1 MVETRMDAAVSRA
14 VPPATIDRVNKPAVK
29 QAFHLETPEKPE
41 GVEADVARIF
51 AKRAFQASA
60 IGSPR
65 APAAAKGDPRGQKLN
80 IHA

>member
-1 MVETRMDAAVSRA
+1 MDVAVPRAVS
-14 VPPATIDRVNKPAVK
+14 PPTIDRANKPAVK

-60 IGSPR
+60 IGSTR
-65 APAAAKGDPRGQKLN
+65 APVAAKGDPRGQKLN
-80 IHA
+80 IRA